1 MNMRNVAELLEH
13 KQQLLDV
20 RSQLSRKASLQT
32 EEGMLYARTLV
43 RLVLVDME
51 LKKVEQKEVRQ

>member
-1 MNMRNVAELLEH
+1 MRNVAELLEQ
-13 KQQLLDV
+13 KKQLLDV
-20 RSQLSRKASLQT
+20 RSQLSRKTSLQT